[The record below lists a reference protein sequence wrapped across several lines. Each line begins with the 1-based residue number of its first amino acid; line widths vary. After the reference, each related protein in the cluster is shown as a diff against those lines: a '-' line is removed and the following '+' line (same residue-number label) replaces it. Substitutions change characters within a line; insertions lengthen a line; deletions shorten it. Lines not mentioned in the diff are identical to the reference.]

1 MKKKRFILMVVAL
14 LCMLMFFGC
23 RNSQYAQQV
32 DVEIGDDYFIATVN
46 NILDNFD
53 DFYGQTV
60 KMEGVFFVHGTDPA
74 FRMVARENA
83 ACCGLVGLLVE
94 GLAVGEYPEGDSW
107 VEAIGTLGRFEIG
120 ETSFMGIRL
129 SSINVVD
136 EEPGQRFVSH

>member
-1 MKKKRFILMVVAL
+1 MKKKIFALMMVAL
-14 LCMLMFFGC
+14 LCILTFFGC
-23 RNSQYAQQV
+23 GNSQYGEQV
-32 DVEIGDDYFIATVN
+32 DIEIGDDYFIATIN

-60 KMEGVFFVHGTDPA
+60 RMRGVFFVHGTNPT
-74 FRMVARENA
+74 FRMVARENT

-94 GLAVGEYPEGDSW
+94 GLAESEYPEGDSW
-107 VEAIGTLGRFEIG
+107 VEVIGTLGRFEIS